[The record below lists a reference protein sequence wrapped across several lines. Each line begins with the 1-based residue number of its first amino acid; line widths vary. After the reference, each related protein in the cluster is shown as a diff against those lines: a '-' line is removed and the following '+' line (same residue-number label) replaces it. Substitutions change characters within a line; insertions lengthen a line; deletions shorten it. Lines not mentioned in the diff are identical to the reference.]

1 MRIAINARLLL
12 PDRLEG
18 IGWFAHETIR
28 RMVQWHPEHQF
39 VLLFDRRPAPEFA
52 YGPNAEAVVLHPQA
66 RHPLLWHLWF
76 EWAMARYLNNRRNA
90 IEALFSPEGYLSLR
104 ARCPQVLTLHD
115 INFHHHP
122 ERLRRSHA
130 WFMNRYTPR
139 YVGRAHTV
147 VTVSDFSRAD
157 ICAAYGLRPERVE
170 VVYNGVDASFRPL
183 ADEEAQAVRRRVS
196 QGQPYFVFVGALTPR
211 KNVLGLLAAFERFK
225 ERTGLPHRLVVAGA
239 DMYGGGEVQQARRRS
254 AFAQHIVMLGRQ
266 QRSELAPLVGAAQA
280 MVYPSF
286 FEGFG
291 VPLVEAM
298 RCGVPLAVSRTSAM
312 PEVAREAAIYFD
324 PHQEQQIADAMER
337 LATQPQLRHELSGR
351 GLERA
356 ALFDWDRSAQQLYD
370 IIARAA
376 ESSVSAM

>member
-28 RMVQWHPEHQF
+28 RMVQGHPEHRF
-39 VLLFDRRPAPEFA
+39 VLLFDRSPSPEFA
-52 YGPNAEAVVLHPQA
+52 YGANAEAVVLRPQA
-66 RHPLLWHLWF
+66 RHPLLWYLWF
-76 EWAMARYLNNRRNA
+76 EWAMARYLNNQRNA
-90 IEALFSPEGYLSLR
+90 IDALFSPEGYLSLR

-122 ERLRRSHA
+122 ERLRSSHA

-139 YVGRAHTV
+139 YVSWAHTV
-147 VTVSDFSRAD
+147 VTVSEFSRAD
-157 ICAAYGLRPERVE
+157 ICAAYGLQPERVE
-170 VVYNGVDASFRPL
+170 VVYNGVDACFRPL
-183 ADEEAQAVRRRVS
+183 GDDEAQAVRQRVS

-211 KNVLGLLAAFERFK
+211 KNVLGLLSAFERFK
-225 ERTGLPHRLVVAGA
+225 ERTGLSHRLVVAGA
-239 DMYGGGEVQQARRRS
+239 DMYGGREVQQAQRRS

-291 VPLVEAM
+291 VPLAEAM
-298 RCGVPLAVSRTSAM
+298 RCGVPLAVSRTTAM
-312 PEVAREAAIYFD
+312 PEVAGGAAIYFD
-324 PHQEQQIADAMER
+324 PHQEQQIVEAMER
-337 LATQPQLRHELSGR
+337 LAMQPQLRQELSGR

-356 ALFDWDRSAQQLYD
+356 SLFDWNHSAQQLYD

-376 ESSVSAM
+376 CNIATTA